1 MKILS
6 RKSSAATKTSRK
18 EQPGSRAPR
27 RIEITV
33 EREIVSVRVPGR
45 PPDEPADSERR
56 NQAAERPLLEMPRS
70 G

>member
-6 RKSSAATKTSRK
+6 RKSSTAKKTSRK
-18 EQPGSRAPR
+18 EQPDRRTPR

-45 PPDEPADSERR
+45 RPDGPGDSERSG
-56 NQAAERPLLEMPRS
+56 QESALPLLELPRS